1 MKRAKVTLITGG
13 VRSGKSSYAQ
23 RMALERASNPVY
35 LATSRVWDEEY
46 RQRIERHKA
55 DRGPQWT
62 TVEEERALS
71 RHDYTG
77 RTVVVDCVTLWCTNF
92 FYDLDSDVNLTL
104 EAVCSEF
111 DRLVEQAADLI
122 FVTNEIGSGGI
133 SADACQRRFCDLQ
146 GWVNQHIAR
155 AADEVWWMVSGI
167 PVKIK

>member
-71 RHDYTG
+71 RHDFTG

-92 FYDLDSDVNLTL
+92 FYDLDSDVNRTL

-122 FVTNEIGSGGI
+122 FVTNEMGSGGI

>member
-71 RHDYTG
+71 RHDFTG

-111 DRLVEQAADLI
+111 DRLVGQAADLI

-133 SADACQRRFCDLQ
+133 SADACQRCFCDLQ

>member
-71 RHDYTG
+71 RHDFTG

-92 FYDLDSDVNLTL
+92 FYDLDSDVNRTL

-155 AADEVWWMVSGI
+155 VADEVWWMVSGI

>member
-62 TVEEERALS
+62 TVEEERALC
-71 RHDYTG
+71 RHDFTG

-92 FYDLDSDVNLTL
+92 FYDLDSDVNRTL

>member
-13 VRSGKSSYAQ
+13 ARSGKSSFAQ
-23 RMALERASNPVY
+23 RIALEHSSNPVY
-35 LATSRVWDEEY
+35 LATSRVWDEEH

-71 RHDYTG
+71 QHDFTG

-92 FYDLDSDVNLTL
+92 FYDFDSDVNRTL

-111 DRLVEQAADLI
+111 DCLVEQAADLI

>member
-13 VRSGKSSYAQ
+13 ARSGKSSFAQ
-23 RMALERASNPVY
+23 RIALEHSSNPVY
-35 LATSRVWDEEY
+35 LATYRFWDEEH

-55 DRGPQWT
+55 DRGLQWT
-62 TVEEERALS
+62 TVEEELALS
-71 RHDYTG
+71 QHDFTG

>member
-71 RHDYTG
+71 RHDCTG

-92 FYDLDSDVNLTL
+92 FYDLDSDVNRTL

>member
-23 RMALERASNPVY
+23 RMASERTSNPVY

-71 RHDYTG
+71 RHDFTG

-92 FYDLDSDVNLTL
+92 FYDLDSDVNRTL

-133 SADACQRRFCDLQ
+133 SADACQRCFCDLQ

>member
-13 VRSGKSSYAQ
+13 GRSGKSSYAQ

-71 RHDYTG
+71 RHDFTG

>member
-13 VRSGKSSYAQ
+13 ARSGKSSFAQ
-23 RMALERASNPVY
+23 RIALEHSSNPVY

-71 RHDYTG
+71 RHDFTG

-92 FYDLDSDVNLTL
+92 FYDLDSDVNRTL
-104 EAVCSEF
+104 EVVCSEF

-122 FVTNEIGSGGI
+122 FVTNEIGSGGVSVDI
-133 SADACQRRFCDLQ
+133 CQRRFCDLQ
-146 GWVNQHIAR
+146 GWVNQYIAR
-155 AADEVWWMVSGI
+155 KADEVWLMVSGI

>member
-23 RMALERASNPVY
+23 RMASERASNPVY

-71 RHDYTG
+71 RHDFTG

-133 SADACQRRFCDLQ
+133 SADACQCRFCDLQ

>member
-13 VRSGKSSYAQ
+13 ARSGKSSFAQ
-23 RMALERASNPVY
+23 RIALEHSSNPVY

-55 DRGPQWT
+55 DRGQQWT
-62 TVEEERALS
+62 TVEEELALS
-71 RHDYTG
+71 QHDFTG

-92 FYDLDSDVNLTL
+92 FYDFDSDVNRTL

-111 DRLVEQAADLI
+111 DRLVEQVADLI
-122 FVTNEIGSGGI
+122 FVTNEIGSGGVSVDI
-133 SADACQRRFCDLQ
+133 CQRRFCDLQ
-146 GWVNQHIAR
+146 GWVNQYIAR
-155 AADEVWWMVSGI
+155 KADEVWLMVSGI

>member
-71 RHDYTG
+71 RHDFTG

-92 FYDLDSDVNLTL
+92 FYDLDSDVNRTL

-133 SADACQRRFCDLQ
+133 SADASQRRFCDLQ

-155 AADEVWWMVSGI
+155 VADEVWWMVSGI

>member
-71 RHDYTG
+71 RHDFTG

-92 FYDLDSDVNLTL
+92 FYDLDSDVNRTL

-133 SADACQRRFCDLQ
+133 SADACQRCFCDLQ

>member
-71 RHDYTG
+71 RHDFTG

>member
-62 TVEEERALS
+62 TVEEELALS
-71 RHDYTG
+71 QHDFTG

-92 FYDLDSDVNLTL
+92 FYDFDSDVNRTL

-111 DRLVEQAADLI
+111 DRLVEQVADLI
-122 FVTNEIGSGGI
+122 FVTNEIGSGGVSVDI
-133 SADACQRRFCDLQ
+133 CQRRFCDLQ
-146 GWVNQHIAR
+146 GWVNQYIAR
-155 AADEVWWMVSGI
+155 KADEVWLMVSGI

>member
-23 RMALERASNPVY
+23 RMASERASNPVY

-71 RHDYTG
+71 RHDFTG
-77 RTVVVDCVTLWCTNF
+77 RTVVVDRVTLWCTNF

>member
-13 VRSGKSSYAQ
+13 ARSGKSSFAQ
-23 RMALERASNPVY
+23 RIALEHSSNPVY
-35 LATSRVWDEEY
+35 LATSRVWDEEH

-55 DRGPQWT
+55 DRGLQWT
-62 TVEEERALS
+62 TVEEELALS
-71 RHDYTG
+71 QHDFTG

-92 FYDLDSDVNLTL
+92 FYDFDSDVNRTL

-122 FVTNEIGSGGI
+122 FVTNEIGSGGVSVDI
-133 SADACQRRFCDLQ
+133 CQRRFCDLQ
-146 GWVNQHIAR
+146 GWVNQYIAR
-155 AADEVWWMVSGI
+155 KADEVWLMVSGI

>member
-71 RHDYTG
+71 RHDFTG

-92 FYDLDSDVNLTL
+92 FYDLDSDVNRTL

>member
-71 RHDYTG
+71 RHDFTG

-92 FYDLDSDVNLTL
+92 FYDLDSDVNRTL

-111 DRLVEQAADLI
+111 DRLVDQAADLI

>member
-23 RMALERASNPVY
+23 RMALKRASNPVY

-71 RHDYTG
+71 RHDFTG

-92 FYDLDSDVNLTL
+92 FYDLDSDVNRTL

>member
-23 RMALERASNPVY
+23 RIALERASNPVY

-71 RHDYTG
+71 RHDFTG

-92 FYDLDSDVNLTL
+92 FYDLDSDVNRTL

>member
-62 TVEEERALS
+62 TIEEERALS
-71 RHDYTG
+71 RHDFTG

-92 FYDLDSDVNLTL
+92 FYDLDSDVNRTL

>member
-71 RHDYTG
+71 RHDFTG

-133 SADACQRRFCDLQ
+133 SADACQRCFCDLQ

>member
-13 VRSGKSSYAQ
+13 ARSGKSSFAQ
-23 RMALERASNPVY
+23 RIALEHSSNPVY
-35 LATSRVWDEEY
+35 LATSRVWDEEH

-62 TVEEERALS
+62 TVEEELALS
-71 RHDYTG
+71 QHDFTG

-92 FYDLDSDVNLTL
+92 FYDFDSDVNRTL

>member
-62 TVEEERALS
+62 TVEEELALS
-71 RHDYTG
+71 QHDFTG

-92 FYDLDSDVNLTL
+92 FYDFDSDVNRTL

-111 DRLVEQAADLI
+111 DRLVEQAVDLI
-122 FVTNEIGSGGI
+122 LVTNEIGSGGVSVDI
-133 SADACQRRFCDLQ
+133 CQRRFCDLQ

>member
-13 VRSGKSSYAQ
+13 ARSGKSSFAQ
-23 RMALERASNPVY
+23 RIALEHSSNPVY
-35 LATSRVWDEEY
+35 LATSRVWDEEH

-62 TVEEERALS
+62 TVEEELALS
-71 RHDYTG
+71 QHDFTG

-92 FYDLDSDVNLTL
+92 FYDFDSDVNRTL
-104 EAVCSEF
+104 EVVCSEF

-122 FVTNEIGSGGI
+122 FVTNEIGSGGVSVDI
-133 SADACQRRFCDLQ
+133 CQRRFCDLQ
-146 GWVNQHIAR
+146 GWVNQYIAR
-155 AADEVWWMVSGI
+155 KADEVWLMVSGI

>member
-13 VRSGKSSYAQ
+13 VRSGKSSFAQ
-23 RMALERASNPVY
+23 RIALEHSSNPVY
-35 LATSRVWDEEY
+35 LATSRVWDEEH

-55 DRGPQWT
+55 DRGLQWT
-62 TVEEERALS
+62 TVEEELALS
-71 RHDYTG
+71 QHDFTG

-92 FYDLDSDVNLTL
+92 FYDFDSDVNRTL

-111 DRLVEQAADLI
+111 DRLVEQAVDLI
-122 FVTNEIGSGGI
+122 LVTNEIGSGGI

>member
-13 VRSGKSSYAQ
+13 ARSGKSSFAQ
-23 RMALERASNPVY
+23 RIALEHSSNPVY
-35 LATSRVWDEEY
+35 LATSRVWDEEH

-55 DRGPQWT
+55 DRGQQWT
-62 TVEEERALS
+62 TVEEELALS
-71 RHDYTG
+71 QHDFTG

-92 FYDLDSDVNLTL
+92 FYDFDSDVNRTL

-122 FVTNEIGSGGI
+122 FVTNEIGSGGVSVDI
-133 SADACQRRFCDLQ
+133 CQRRFCDLQ
-146 GWVNQHIAR
+146 GWVNQYIAR
-155 AADEVWWMVSGI
+155 KADEVWLMVSGI

>member
-71 RHDYTG
+71 RHDFTG

-92 FYDLDSDVNLTL
+92 FYDLDSDVNRTL

-133 SADACQRRFCDLQ
+133 SADACQRRFCDRQ
-146 GWVNQHIAR
+146 GWVTQHIAR

-167 PVKIK
+167 PVKIN